1 MCHRNLDDE
10 RKKWMI
16 SDSILTLRRSPEGCS
31 FEDIMIALLM
41 LDSNVRSSTSLK
53 VDEREEYGLEKA

>member
-1 MCHRNLDDE
+1 
-10 RKKWMI
+10 MI